1 MRNVEELDHFDDI
14 MQLVV
19 RIPEENR
26 SGSSLAIIEMQGELE
41 SRAGDVEM
49 AGKLIGDLS
58 FSKDGSN
65 TPMLIIGHHILYGKI
80 VNLDNP
86 MVVMHKKSQT
96 ESEGTS
102 DETTSYSVQS
112 IIRKKIL
119 FKTRPKPII
128 ANVPKK
134 L

>member
-1 MRNVEELDHFDDI
+1 

-19 RIPEENR
+19 RIPEDATRN
-26 SGSSLAIIEMQGELE
+26 SSLAIIEMQGDLE
-41 SRAGDVEM
+41 SRAGDVDM

-86 MVVMHKKSQT
+86 MVVMHKTSHT
-96 ESEGTS
+96 ESEDMGDS
-102 DETTSYSVQS
+102 TTSYLVQS
-112 IIRKKIL
+112 IIRKKLL